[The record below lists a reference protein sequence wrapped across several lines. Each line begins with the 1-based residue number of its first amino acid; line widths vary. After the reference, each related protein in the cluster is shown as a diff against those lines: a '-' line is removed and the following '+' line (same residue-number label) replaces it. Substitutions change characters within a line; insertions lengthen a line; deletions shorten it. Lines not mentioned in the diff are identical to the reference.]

1 MLARDT
7 YLEINLKHLTK
18 NVKTLIKIRPDYKYY
33 FGVVKADCYGQG
45 GSTRTIRTILQA
57 GCNYLA
63 VATLDEGLEIRKK
76 FDDIPILC
84 LGVISS
90 QYIETCLQNNITVTI
105 PSLEYLEEIIEEED
119 CEGLKVHL
127 KINTGMNRLGVDNN
141 REALKAIQLMK
152 ANHIILEGIYTHIY
166 DAQNEQRYLRQIEKF
181 KSILEGIDLAKIPI
195 VHISASEAL
204 MNYEKPDFVNGCRLG
219 IIMYGFTNE
228 RALGLQNTAKLISEV
243 VQIHELQQGD
253 TVGYN
258 GAFEAKEKTR
268 VAVVPIGYADGIIRK
283 NTGRNVYI
291 NDKAYKIVGNICMDM
306 LFVEVDDDVEVH
318 DEVYLLRDNE
328 HIEDTAKYLDTIPY
342 EVLCS
347 IGKRVPRVY
356 VG

>member
-18 NVKTLIKIRPDYKYY
+18 NVKTLIKIHPEYKYY

-45 GSTRTIRTILQA
+45 GGTRTIRTILQA

-63 VATLDEGLEIRKK
+63 VATLDEALEIRKK

-105 PSLEYLEEIIEEED
+105 PSLAYLEEIIEEED
-119 CEGLKVHL
+119 CEQLKVHL
-127 KINTGMNRLGVDNN
+127 KINTGMNRLGVENHD
-141 REALKAIQLMK
+141 EVQKAIQLMK
-152 ANHIILEGIYTHIY
+152 ANRIILEGIYTHIY
-166 DAQNEQRYLRQIEKF
+166 DAQSEERYLKQIEKF
-181 KSILEGIDLAKIPI
+181 KAALEGIDLSQIPI
-195 VHISASEAL
+195 IHVSASEAF
-204 MNYEKPDFVNGCRLG
+204 MNYEKPNFVNGCRFG
-219 IIMYGFTNE
+219 IIMYGFTTE
-228 RALGLQNTAKLISEV
+228 RALGLKNTARLISEI
-243 VQIHELQQGD
+243 VQIHELQPKD

-258 GAFEAKEKTR
+258 GFFEAKAKTR
-268 VAVVPIGYADGIIRK
+268 VAVVPIGYADGVIRK

-291 NDKAYKIVGNICMDM
+291 NDKPYKIVGNICMDM
-306 LFVEVDDDVEVH
+306 LFIEVDDEVKVH
-318 DEVYLLRDNE
+318 DEVYLLKDNE
-328 HIEDTAKYLDTIPY
+328 HIEEVARYLDTIPY

-356 VG
+356 V